1 MQRSRL
7 PARAFPLLA
16 HRLPVPLQLFPN
28 WFPILRRRFHDY
40 FLDLLLEQPCSQR
53 AQLLGVATK
62 HPPFKPEL
70 TVNFHVRYDYGEH
83 LLVDIDSRYSVGHQL
98 PPGRERRA
106 CCGYLKLGR
115 GLSPLPQ
122 GRQRR
127 PIIRSNTHAP
137 DQTES
142 QPRLL
147 QCRFDLAS
155 PGRRKS
161 YLGVIFITFR
171 GPEALKD

>member
-7 PARAFPLLA
+7 TACAFPLLA
-16 HRLPVPLQLFPN
+16 HGLPIPLQRFPH

-106 CCGYLKLGR
+106 CCGYFNQGR

-122 GRQRR
+122 EAQRR
-127 PIIRSNTHAP
+127 PIICSNTHAP
-137 DQTES
+137 DQTVL

-147 QCRFDLAS
+147 QWVVDLAA
-155 PGRRKS
+155 PD
-161 YLGVIFITFR
+161 R
-171 GPEALKD
+171 GHLTSK